1 MSSSNMM
8 SRYHDLMIRP
18 VLTEKATMNMEE
30 RKYTFEVAKEATKPM
45 IREAIE
51 RLYKVRV
58 ESVKTLTVKPK
69 PKRRGV
75 FVGKTRSWKKAI
87 VKLVE
92 GYTIPEFENLR

>member
-1 MSSSNMM
+1 MGDKKMM
-8 SRYHDLMIRP
+8 ARFHDLMIRP

-45 IREAIE
+45 IRDAVEK
-51 RLYKVRV
+51 LYKVRV
-58 ESVKTLTVKPK
+58 ESVATLTVKPK